1 MTEPRKIRVM
11 LSALEQTGVDEREF
25 GNASLT
31 ISELCGVSVVRLHTL
46 QQPIAETVTFGL
58 ELPGRTGQC
67 AGDDPAV
74 LCIRPSEWLLISET
88 ADAAALALQ
97 ALNGAPDEISSVR
110 DNSDGLALFRLSGE
124 AAPWLLSKLG
134 GLDYLQGAS
143 SGAHCTRTKMGHIAV
158 IVYFHQTRKDGWV
171 FDLLLERSVAK
182 YFWELLI
189 QSAPHAHDLAAEFRT
204 TLP

>member
-1 MTEPRKIRVM
+1 MSKRRKIRVM
-11 LSALEQTGVDEREF
+11 LSALEQAGVDEREF
-25 GNASLT
+25 SNASLV
-31 ISELCGVSVVRLHTL
+31 IRELCGLSVVRFHTL
-46 QQPIAETVTFGL
+46 SQEPAESATAGL

-97 ALNGAPDEISSVR
+97 ALNGVPDEISSVR

-134 GLDYLQGAS
+134 GLDYLKGVS

-158 IVYFHQTRKDGWV
+158 IVHFHESRQDGWV
-171 FDLLLERSVAK
+171 FDLLLDRSVAK
-182 YFWELLI
+182 YFWDLLI
-189 QSAPHAHDLAAEFRT
+189 QSAPHAHDLVTAFRT
-204 TLP
+204 KSP